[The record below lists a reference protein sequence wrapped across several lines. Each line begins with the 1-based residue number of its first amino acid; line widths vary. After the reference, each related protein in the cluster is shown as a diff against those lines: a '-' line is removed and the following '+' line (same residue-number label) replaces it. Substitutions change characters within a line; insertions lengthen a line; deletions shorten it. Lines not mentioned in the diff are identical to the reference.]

1 MSKSKNIKRAKLLRK
16 KKKEREKQALIN
28 GQLEKDKQI
37 LRNKATNNNVKI
49 IDRKLLGKKEKI
61 STVLLEMIKPV
72 LYTAQDEEDARGI
85 ISMGIVAWNCGIIKQ
100 TMGEEKLQDA
110 MKAFKSKE
118 NNDERKLLDEYI
130 SKKCNQYEQYN
141 DFITDFQLSFER
153 DGKMNLT
160 VLTDVTND
168 IAKTLNY

>member
-168 IAKTLNY
+168 IAKTLNN